1 MPSRPMDRLQRPQ
14 TERSPLVDF
23 DFDRHRLRLEGES
36 YPEDAAAF
44 FGPLLVALDHY
55 LVHLRAEPPA
65 SPLVVDLRLTYF
77 NSSSAKAF
85 MNLFQRLEAAARD
98 GVEVQ
103 VNWHYQSDD
112 ETMME
117 FGEDFRE
124 DFQAARFELCVFD

>member
-1 MPSRPMDRLQRPQ
+1 MDRLQIPP

-23 DFDRHRLRLEGES
+23 DFDQHRLRLEGES

-44 FGPLLVALDHY
+44 FGPLIAALDRY
-55 LVHLRAEPPA
+55 LKRLRAEPPA
-65 SPLVVDLRLTYF
+65 SALVVDLRLAYF

-85 MNLFQRLEAAARD
+85 MNIFQRLEAAARD

-103 VNWHYQSDD
+103 VNWHHQTDD

-124 DFQAARFELCVFD
+124 DFQAAHFELCVFD